1 MRPHVDTKLNVPLRA
16 YLTLLDHWN
25 RIHSLTAL
33 PQAERWEELVLDSA
47 ALLPLLEPLPTGSRV
62 GDFGTG
68 MGMPAILLAL
78 ARPDLQI
85 LALDKSKKKL
95 AFVRQACLELGLKN
109 LQTLHG
115 RFEAIPPLGLDAGVA
130 KALAP
135 LRDLQTWWE
144 RHGTPQ
150 APFLALKSLDDSNE
164 PTSPGWHFMESAYE
178 LPTRGQRRVIQMTKG
193 A

>member
-1 MRPHVDTKLNVPLRA
+1 
-16 YLTLLDHWN
+16 
-25 RIHSLTAL
+25 
-33 PQAERWEELVLDSA
+33 
-47 ALLPLLEPLPTGSRV
+47 
-62 GDFGTG
+62 

-95 AFVRQACLELGLKN
+95 AFVRQASLELGLKN
-109 LQTLHG
+109 IQTIHG

-135 LRDLQTWWE
+135 LRDLQAWWE
-144 RHGTPQ
+144 RHGKPN
-150 APFLALKSLDDSNE
+150 APFLALKSLDEAQE
-164 PTSPGWHFMESAYE
+164 PRSTGWHFMESPYE
-178 LPTRGQRRVIQMTKG
+178 LPTRGKRRVIQMTKG